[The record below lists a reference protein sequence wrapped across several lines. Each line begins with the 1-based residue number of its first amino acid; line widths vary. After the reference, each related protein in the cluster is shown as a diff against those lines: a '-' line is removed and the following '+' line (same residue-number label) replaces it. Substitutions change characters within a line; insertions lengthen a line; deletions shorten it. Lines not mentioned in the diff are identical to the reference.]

1 MVAWAVVAIGFLL
14 AGLFAVAIY
23 NRLVRA
29 RNLVEEAWSG
39 MDVQLKRRADL
50 IPNLVETVKGYMRHE
65 RGVLEQVTTL
75 RAQSL
80 TAATVH
86 ERAAAEGAVSR
97 ALGALFAVAENYPD
111 LKANQNFLELQKALS
126 DLEEQLQLAR
136 RYYNGTVRDLN
147 ILIESFPSNFFA
159 AFFGFRKAE
168 FFHVEDADRAVPKV
182 GFA

>member
-1 MVAWAVVAIGFLL
+1 MVAWAVVGAIVVLL
-14 AGLFAVAIY
+14 GLLGIAVY

-29 RNLVEEAWSG
+29 KNLVEEAWSG
-39 MDVQLKRRADL
+39 MDVQMKRRTDL
-50 IPNLVETVKGYMRHE
+50 IPNLVETVKGYMQHE

-75 RAQSL
+75 RAKSL
-80 TAATVH
+80 SAATV
-86 ERAAAEGAVSR
+86 EDRAAAEGAMSR

-126 DLEEQLQLAR
+126 DIEEQLQLAR

-147 ILIESFPSNFFA
+147 ILIESFPSNLFA
-159 AFFGFRKAE
+159 SFFGFRKAA
-168 FFHVEDADRAVPKV
+168 FFQIDEADRAVPKV